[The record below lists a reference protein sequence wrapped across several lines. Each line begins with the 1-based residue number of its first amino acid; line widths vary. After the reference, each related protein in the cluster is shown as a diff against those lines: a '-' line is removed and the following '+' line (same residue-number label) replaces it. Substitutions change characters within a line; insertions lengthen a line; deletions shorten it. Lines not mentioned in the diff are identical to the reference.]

1 MARDT
6 QINLRVSADEA
17 SDLSEAAADAGM
29 SLSEWARLVLLYAAG
44 RPIAEHLDRAA
55 EVGRKVFHAALADVP
70 AQERKAAVKGAR
82 KGR

>member
-17 SDLSEAAADAGM
+17 ADLSQAATDCDM
-29 SLSEWARLVLLYAAG
+29 TLSEWARIVLLYTAG

-55 EVGRKVFHAALADVP
+55 VARGKLVNAAIG
-70 AQERKAAVKGAR
+70 KAVKGKLR
-82 KGR
+82 